1 MKFFSPSLAAVPF
14 ALVPLGVLLSQ
25 VEASAVLG
33 LPVLLVWVVGSVL
46 VTSIAMWMTY
56 RCDPNN
62 RSSQ

>member
-1 MKFFSPSLAAVPF
+1 MPF